1 VAPRQCL
8 VGADILRLTL
18 LGVGG
23 WCLWEFTRIDIFYFI
38 IHTPLDS
45 TVFLKSRLN
54 IKYISLTLACTML
67 ILITLFLFDFMRVGT
82 FDFDLVL
89 TLRGCDLE
97 YFTSYGQF
105 SLLIY
110 KSHDILIQ

>member
-1 VAPRQCL
+1 
-8 VGADILRLTL
+8 
-18 LGVGG
+18 
-23 WCLWEFTRIDIFYFI
+23 
-38 IHTPLDS
+38 
-45 TVFLKSRLN
+45 
-54 IKYISLTLACTML
+54 ML
-67 ILITLFLFDFMRVGT
+67 ILITLFLFDFMRVDT